1 MDNNSIAHTKW
12 NCTYHIVF
20 IPKYRKKVFYG
31 QMRKDLVEIIRKL
44 CEMKT
49 VELIKGAACVDH
61 VHLYLGIPPK
71 LNISN
76 VVAYIKGKSALMIYD
91 RHPEIKARWGRTASL
106 GTRLLCRNRRE
117 YQRRSYQALH
127 LKARRKRQV
136 REVSKTNKRKSRHR
150 RL

>member
-49 VELIKGAACVDH
+49 VELIKGAACVDP

-76 VVAYIKGKSALMIYD
+76 VVAYIKGK
-91 RHPEIKARWGRTASL
+91 
-106 GTRLLCRNRRE
+106 
-117 YQRRSYQALH
+117 
-127 LKARRKRQV
+127 V
-136 REVSKTNKRKSRHR
+136 R
-150 RL
+150 

>member
-71 LNISN
+71 LNISD
-76 VVAYIKGKSALMIYD
+76 VVAYIKGKSAL
-91 RHPEIKARWGRTASL
+91 
-106 GTRLLCRNRRE
+106 
-117 YQRRSYQALH
+117 
-127 LKARRKRQV
+127 
-136 REVSKTNKRKSRHR
+136 
-150 RL
+150 